1 MRKTILKTLL
11 TVTLALGTMQIQAS
25 DIDFTIAMEKNVA
38 LSDFLTD
45 ISKKHNVYFTYNA
58 SLISGENLDPEEYRY
73 SKLNKIINKLESKTS
88 FDFEYLGNNYYVVYH
103 KKAKKVKLNKL
114 SLNNL
119 GYSTVDDLSILQQ
132 SITGN
137 IKDQDGNPLAGVNVV
152 EKGTTNG
159 TTSDFD
165 GNYTIDAAEDATLVF
180 SYIGFPTKEKKVAG
194 KSVVNVSLS
203 EGVQLEEF
211 IVVGSRTAPRS
222 NTDTPLPVDVVGVKE
237 LTSTG
242 QATFDKALQ
251 YRIPSFNTVQTPVN
265 DATSLLD
272 PYEIRNMGPSRTLIL
287 INGKRK
293 NLSALLYTQTSPGR
307 GETGAD
313 ISAIPTDAIKRVEI
327 LRDGASAQYGSDAI
341 AGVMNIIL
349 KDSPNEGSATVRTG
363 ITSEGDGEMFGVAL
377 NNGSSIAD
385 DKGFIN
391 YTIDLSKVNQANR
404 PGTVNADGEYV
415 DFVYRNPLDPE
426 NYENGH
432 NEASLIARNAAGLN
446 LVNSFLADTP
456 DAGNING
463 SPETAAAKFSV
474 NFGYDLSDNTK
485 LYANA
490 AYVYKAVNSFANYRT
505 PYWRQASALS
515 PLDVDGS
522 DYSSYL
528 NDFFPNGN
536 NGAYVGYVPTF
547 EGLLSDYNGTVGF
560 KSNINDWNIDAS
572 FTTGGNLQT
581 YKVNNSHNANFV
593 YSPSVF
599 LDANGNGS
607 VDDGEI
613 TEGSSLYRENS
624 QQSFNPGGTKFTHNV
639 GNIDISRLL
648 SDKISIGVGAEFR
661 TETFEIIEGE
671 LASYD
676 GGGADS
682 FAGASPQNSGKFN
695 RYNIGGYLSLDYD
708 VTDAFLLSGTIRTE
722 NYSDFGNAFVYK
734 FSTRYK
740 VADAFT
746 LRGSISSGFRAPT
759 LHQIYTQK
767 AQYSFV
773 PGQGIQVGGLINN
786 VSTQAKLLGIDQ
798 LDAETSTNF
807 TIGFGGKIA
816 NKLSYTFDYYNIA
829 VKDRIVLGNEIGP
842 SGDAT
847 NPLDILLTSNN
858 LSDVSFFSNAIDTKT
873 SGVDVVLAYKG
884 VQLGAGTLDLNLSG
898 NYTIQNEL
906 DGPVKDI
913 DLVANSGQ
921 SVVNG
926 TQEALFFTSRPETKW
941 IFGMNYNINKFGFSL
956 NNTYFGKTKFQQQG
970 LDENLFTEFTPK
982 VVTDLGIN
990 FNATEKFTIALNV
1003 NNLFDVLPEWSFQSK
1018 NAAGNAILADPAQ
1031 VQNQSNLITF
1041 NQRYSQMTYDGYHF
1055 SQLGTMF
1062 NLSLN
1067 YKF

>member
-1 MRKTILKTLL
+1 MRTNKLMKTLL
-11 TVTLALGTMQIQAS
+11 AVLLISSSINMTAANKLDKEVTLDEFLNEIS
-25 DIDFTIAMEKNVA
+25 EKYEV
-38 LSDFLTD
+38 F
-45 ISKKHNVYFTYNA
+45 FTYNPTLVA
-58 SLISGENLDPEEYRY
+58 STSLNPEEY
-73 SKLNKIINKLESKTS
+73 KFPILDKIINKLERKTS
-88 FDFEYLGNNYYVVYH
+88 FDFEYLGNKYYVVYH
-103 KKAKKVKLNKL
+103 KKNERAKVLKVDSYKNGLSALTLNEEVQ
-114 SLNNL
+114 N
-119 GYSTVDDLSILQQ
+119 T
-132 SITGN
+132 ITG
-137 IKDQDGNPLAGVNVV
+137 KVTDASGMPLAGVNIV

-165 GNYTIDAAEDATLVF
+165 GNYSINITDDTKLVF
-180 SYIGFPTKEKKVAG
+180 SYIGFATQEIATAG
-194 KSVVNVSLS
+194 KSTIN
-203 EGVQLEEF
+203 VQLTEGMQLDEF

-237 LTSTG
+237 LNSTG
-242 QATFDKALQ
+242 QVTFDKALQ

-363 ITSEGDGEMFGVAL
+363 ITSEGDGEMFGVAV

-385 DKGFIN
+385 DKGFVN
-391 YTIDLSKVNQANR
+391 YTVDFSKVNLANR
-404 PGTVNADGEYV
+404 PGTVNAAGEAA
-415 DFVYRNPLDPE
+415 DFGAD
-426 NYENGH
+426 
-432 NEASLIARNAAGLN
+432 IAD
-446 LVNSFLADTP
+446 VQSFLSRRP

-463 SPETAAAKFSV
+463 SPETAAAKFSA
-474 NFGYDLSDNTK
+474 NFGYDLSENTS

-505 PYWRQASALS
+505 PYWRTVEDF
-515 PLDVDGS
+515 P
-522 DYSSYL
+522 YL
-528 NDFFPNGN
+528 ADFFPGN
-536 NGAYVGYVPTF
+536 NPNTPNGYDGYVPTF

-560 KSNINDWNIDAS
+560 KSTINDWNIDAS

-581 YKVNNSHNANFV
+581 YKVNQSHNRNVV
-593 YSPSVF
+593 YSPSTWV
-599 LDANGNGS
+599 DANGNGS

-613 TEGSSLYRENS
+613 TEGSQLYRENS
-624 QQSFNPGGTKFTHNV
+624 QQSFDPGGTKFTHNV

-648 SDKISIGVGAEFR
+648 SDKVSIGVGAEFR
-661 TETFEIIEGE
+661 TETFEVIEGE

-734 FSTRYK
+734 FSSRYK
-740 VADAFT
+740 VNDAFT

-786 VSTQAKLLGIDQ
+786 VSTQAKLLGIPQ

-807 TIGFGGKIA
+807 TVGFGGKIA
-816 NKLSYTFDYYNIA
+816 NKFSYTLDYYNIA
-829 VKDRIVLGNEIGP
+829 VKDRIVLGSEIGP
-842 SGDAT
+842 SGDAN
-847 NPLDILLTSNN
+847 NPLDILLADNN

-873 SGVDVVLAYKG
+873 SGIDVVLAYKG
-884 VQLGAGTLDLNLSG
+884 IDLGAGSLDLNLSG
-898 NYTIQNEL
+898 NYTIQNER
-906 DGPVKDI
+906 DGPVKDVP
-913 DLVANSGQ
+913 LVANSGQ
-921 SVVNG
+921 SVVNE
-926 TQEALFFTSRPETKW
+926 TQEALFFTSRPKTKW
-941 IFGMNYNINKFGFSL
+941 ILGANYDINKFGISL
-956 NNTYFGKTKFQQQG
+956 NNTYFGKTTFQQQG
-970 LDENLFTEFTPK
+970 MDNNIFTEFTPK
-982 VVTDLGIN
+982 IVTDLGVN
-990 FNATEKFTIALNV
+990 FSATDKLTLALNI
-1003 NNLFDVLPEWSFQSK
+1003 NNILNVLPEWSFKSK
-1018 NAAGNAILADPAQ
+1018 NAAGDDILADPAQ

>member
-1 MRKTILKTLL
+1 MRTKELMRMLIAVLLFTSSMSMKASDELKEK
-11 TVTLALGTMQIQAS
+11 VTLSEFLNEIS
-25 DIDFTIAMEKNVA
+25 EK
-38 LSDFLTD
+38 
-45 ISKKHNVYFTYNA
+45 HEVYFTYNPTLVSNT
-58 SLISGENLDPEEYRY
+58 SLNPEEY
-73 SKLNKIINKLESKTS
+73 KFPVLDKIINKLERKTS
-88 FDFEYLGNNYYVVYH
+88 FDFEYLGNKYYVVYH
-103 KKAKKVKLNKL
+103 KKPQRAKILKVDSNTNGISAMTLTEKVQN
-114 SLNNL
+114 
-119 GYSTVDDLSILQQ
+119 TVSGKVTDASG
-132 SITGN
+132 T
-137 IKDQDGNPLAGVNVV
+137 PLAGVNIV

-165 GNYTIDAAEDATLVF
+165 GNYTININDNSTLVF
-180 SYIGFPTKEKKVAG
+180 SYIGFATQEAATAG
-194 KSVVNVSLS
+194 KSTINVKLS
-203 EGVQLEEF
+203 EGMQLDEF

-349 KDSPNEGSATVRTG
+349 KDSPNEGSATLRTG
-363 ITSEGDGEMFGVAL
+363 ITSEGDGEMFGASI
-377 NNGSSIAD
+377 NNGSTIGE
-385 DKGFIN
+385 DKGFVN

-404 PGTVNADGEYV
+404 PGTVNAAGEAA
-415 DFVYRNPLDPE
+415 DFGAD
-426 NYENGH
+426 
-432 NEASLIARNAAGLN
+432 IAD
-446 LVNSFLADTP
+446 VQEFLSRRP

-474 NFGYDLSDNTK
+474 NLGYELSENTS
-485 LYANA
+485 LYGNA

-505 PYWRQASALS
+505 PYWRTVEDF
-515 PLDVDGS
+515 P
-522 DYSSYL
+522 YL
-528 NDFFPNGN
+528 ADFFPGDNPN
-536 NGAYVGYVPTF
+536 NPGGYDGYLPTF
-547 EGLLSDYNGTVGF
+547 EGLLSDYNATIGF
-560 KSNINDWNIDAS
+560 KSTINDWNVDAS

-581 YKVNNSHNANFV
+581 YKVNNTHNRNVV

-599 LDANGNGS
+599 IDANGNGS

-613 TEGSSLYRENS
+613 TEGSELYRENS
-624 QQSFNPGGTKFTHNV
+624 QQSFDPGGTRFSHNV
-639 GNIDISRLL
+639 GNIDISRIL
-648 SDKISIGVGAEFR
+648 SDKVSIGIGAEFR

-695 RYNIGGYLSLDYD
+695 RYNIGGYFSLDYD
-708 VTDAFLLSGTIRTE
+708 VSDAFLLSGTIRTE
-722 NYSDFGNAFVYK
+722 NYSDFGNTFIYK
-734 FSTRYK
+734 FSSRYK
-740 VADAFT
+740 FSDEFT

-786 VSTQAKLLGIDQ
+786 VSTQAKLLGIPQ

-807 TIGFGGKIA
+807 TVGFGGKIS
-816 NKLSYTFDYYNIA
+816 KFSYTLDYYNIA

-847 NPLDILLTSNN
+847 NALDVLLANNN

-873 SGVDVVLAYKG
+873 SGIDVVLAYKG
-884 VQLGAGTLDLNLSG
+884 IEIGAGSLGLNLSG

-921 SVVNG
+921 SVVNQ
-926 TQEALFFTSRPETKW
+926 TQEALFFTSRPKTKW
-941 IFGMNYNINKFGFSL
+941 ILGANYDINKFGFSL
-956 NNTYFGKTKFQQQG
+956 NNTLFGKTSFFQQG
-970 LDENLFTEFTPK
+970 LSTDANGNFNLGTEFDPK
-982 VVTDLGIN
+982 VVTDLGVN
-990 FNATEKFTIALNV
+990 YSATDKLTIALNI
-1003 NNLFDVLPEWSFQSK
+1003 NNLFNVLPEWSFVSQ
-1018 NAAGNAILADPAQ
+1018 NAAGDAILADAAQ
-1031 VQNQSNLITF
+1031 TQNQSNLITF

>member
-1 MRKTILKTLL
+1 MRTKQIKRLLFATLL
-11 TVTLALGTMQIQAS
+11 CTSSISMIASEKLKEKITLSEFLNEIS
-25 DIDFTIAMEKNVA
+25 EK
-38 LSDFLTD
+38 
-45 ISKKHNVYFTYNA
+45 HEVYFTYNPTLVSTT
-58 SLISGENLDPEEYRY
+58 SLNPEEY
-73 SKLNKIINKLESKTS
+73 KFPVLDKIINKLERKTS
-88 FDFEYLGNNYYVVYH
+88 FDFEYLGNKYYVVYH
-103 KKAKKVKLNKL
+103 KKPQRAKVLKLN
-114 SLNNL
+114 SSTNGISAMTLNTKVQN
-119 GYSTVDDLSILQQ
+119 
-132 SITGN
+132 SITG
-137 IKDQDGNPLAGVNVV
+137 KVTDDSGMPLAGVNIV

-165 GNYTIDAAEDATLVF
+165 GNYTINIENDTKLVF
-180 SYIGFPTKEKKVAG
+180 SYIGFASQEVSTAG
-194 KSVVNVSLS
+194 KSVINVQLS
-203 EGVQLEEF
+203 EGVALDEF

-349 KDSPNEGSATVRTG
+349 KDSPNEGSATLRTG
-363 ITSEGDGEMFGVAL
+363 ITSEGDGEMFGVAI
-377 NNGSSIAD
+377 NNGSTIGE
-385 DKGFIN
+385 DKGFVN
-391 YTIDLSKVNQANR
+391 YTLDLSKVNQANR
-404 PGTVNADGEYV
+404 PGTVNAAGEAA
-415 DFVYRNPLDPE
+415 DFGAD
-426 NYENGH
+426 
-432 NEASLIARNAAGLN
+432 IAD
-446 LVNSFLADTP
+446 VQEFLSRRP

-474 NFGYDLSDNTK
+474 NLGYDLSENTT
-485 LYANA
+485 LYGNA

-505 PYWRQASALS
+505 PYWRT
-515 PLDVDGS
+515 VD
-522 DYSSYL
+522 DFPYL
-528 NDFFPNGN
+528 ADFFPGDNPNTAG
-536 NGAYVGYVPTF
+536 GYDGYLPTF
-547 EGLLSDYNGTVGF
+547 EGLLSDYNATIGF
-560 KSNINDWNIDAS
+560 KSTINDWNVDAS

-581 YKVNNSHNANFV
+581 YKVNNTHNRNVV

-599 LDANGNGS
+599 IDANGNGS

-613 TEGSSLYRENS
+613 TEGSELYRENS
-624 QQSFNPGGTKFTHNV
+624 QQSFDPGGTRFSHNV

-648 SDKISIGVGAEFR
+648 SDKVSIGVGAEFR

-708 VTDAFLLSGTIRTE
+708 VSDAFLLSGTIRTE
-722 NYSDFGNAFVYK
+722 NYSDFGNTFIYK
-734 FSTRYK
+734 FSSRYK
-740 VADAFT
+740 FSDAFT

-786 VSTQAKLLGIDQ
+786 VSTQAKLLGIPQ

-816 NKLSYTFDYYNIA
+816 NKFSYTLDYYNIK

-847 NPLDILLTSNN
+847 NALDVLLANNN

-884 VQLGAGTLDLNLSG
+884 IEIGEGSLDLNLSG

-913 DLVANSGQ
+913 ALVANSGQ
-921 SVVNG
+921 SVVNQ
-926 TQEALFFTSRPETKW
+926 TQEALFFTSRPRTKW
-941 IFGMNYNINKFGFSL
+941 ILGANYDINKFGFSL
-956 NNTYFGKTKFQQQG
+956 NNTLFGKTSFFQQG
-970 LDENLFTEFTPK
+970 LSTDANGNFNLGTEFDPK
-982 VVTDLGIN
+982 VVTDLGVN
-990 FNATEKFTIALNV
+990 YSATDKLTIALNI
-1003 NNLFDVLPEWSFQSK
+1003 NNLFNVLPEWSFVSQ
-1018 NAAGNAILADPAQ
+1018 NAAGDAILADPAQ
-1031 VQNQSNLITF
+1031 TQNQSNLITF

>member
-1 MRKTILKTLL
+1 MRTKQIKRLLFATLL
-11 TVTLALGTMQIQAS
+11 CTSSISMIASEKLKEKITLSEFLNEIS
-25 DIDFTIAMEKNVA
+25 EK
-38 LSDFLTD
+38 
-45 ISKKHNVYFTYNA
+45 HEVYFTYNPTLVSTT
-58 SLISGENLDPEEYRY
+58 SLNPEEY
-73 SKLNKIINKLESKTS
+73 KFPVLDKIINKLERKTS
-88 FDFEYLGNNYYVVYH
+88 FDFEYLGNKYYVVYH
-103 KKAKKVKLNKL
+103 KKPQRAKVLRLNSSTNGISAMTLNTKVQN
-114 SLNNL
+114 
-119 GYSTVDDLSILQQ
+119 
-132 SITGN
+132 SITG
-137 IKDQDGNPLAGVNVV
+137 KVTDDSGMPLAGVNIV

-165 GNYTIDAAEDATLVF
+165 GNYTINVENDTKLVF
-180 SYIGFPTKEKKVAG
+180 SYIGFASQEVSTAG
-194 KSVVNVSLS
+194 KSVINVQLS
-203 EGVQLEEF
+203 EGVALDEF

-349 KDSPNEGSATVRTG
+349 KDSPNEGSATLRTG
-363 ITSEGDGEMFGVAL
+363 ITSEGDGEMFGVAI
-377 NNGSSIAD
+377 NNGSTIGE
-385 DKGFIN
+385 DKGFVN
-391 YTIDLSKVNQANR
+391 YTLDLSKVNQANR
-404 PGTVNADGEYV
+404 PGTVNAAGEAA
-415 DFVYRNPLDPE
+415 DFGAD
-426 NYENGH
+426 
-432 NEASLIARNAAGLN
+432 IAD
-446 LVNSFLADTP
+446 VQEFLSRRP

-474 NFGYDLSDNTK
+474 NLGYDLSENTT
-485 LYANA
+485 LYGNA

-505 PYWRQASALS
+505 PYWRT
-515 PLDVDGS
+515 VD
-522 DYSSYL
+522 DFPYL
-528 NDFFPNGN
+528 ADFFPGDNPNTAG
-536 NGAYVGYVPTF
+536 GYDGYLPTF
-547 EGLLSDYNGTVGF
+547 EGLLSDYNATIGF
-560 KSNINDWNIDAS
+560 KSTINDWNVDAS

-581 YKVNNSHNANFV
+581 YKVNNTHNRNVV

-599 LDANGNGS
+599 IDANGNGS

-613 TEGSSLYRENS
+613 TEGSELYRENS
-624 QQSFNPGGTKFTHNV
+624 QQSFDPGGSRFSHNV

-648 SDKISIGVGAEFR
+648 SDKVSIGVGAEFR

-708 VTDAFLLSGTIRTE
+708 VSDAFLLSGTIRTE
-722 NYSDFGNAFVYK
+722 NYSDFGNTFIYK
-734 FSTRYK
+734 FSSRYK
-740 VADAFT
+740 FSDAFT

-786 VSTQAKLLGIDQ
+786 VSTQAKLLGIPQ

-816 NKLSYTFDYYNIA
+816 NKFSYTLDYYNIK

-847 NPLDILLTSNN
+847 NALDVLLANNN

-884 VQLGAGTLDLNLSG
+884 IEIGEGSLDLNLSG

-913 DLVANSGQ
+913 ALVANSGQ
-921 SVVNG
+921 SVVNQ
-926 TQEALFFTSRPETKW
+926 TQEALFFTSRPRTKW
-941 IFGMNYNINKFGFSL
+941 ILGANYDINKFGFSL
-956 NNTYFGKTKFQQQG
+956 NNTLFGKTSFFQQG
-970 LDENLFTEFTPK
+970 LSTDANGNFNLGTEFDPK
-982 VVTDLGIN
+982 VVTDLGVN
-990 FNATEKFTIALNV
+990 YSATDKLTIALNI
-1003 NNLFDVLPEWSFQSK
+1003 NNLFNVLPEWSFVSQ
-1018 NAAGNAILADPAQ
+1018 NAAGDAILADPAQ
-1031 VQNQSNLITF
+1031 TQNQSNLITF

-1055 SQLGTMF
+1055 NQLGTKF
-1062 NLSLN
+1062 NFSLI

>member
-1 MRKTILKTLL
+1 MRTNKLMRLLLAVMLFSSITSVTAANELKEN
-11 TVTLALGTMQIQAS
+11 VTLSEFLNEIS
-25 DIDFTIAMEKNVA
+25 EKHEV
-38 LSDFLTD
+38 F
-45 ISKKHNVYFTYNA
+45 FTYNPA
-58 SLISGENLDPEEYRY
+58 LVSNTSLNPEEY
-73 SKLNKIINKLESKTS
+73 KFPVLDKIINKLERKTS
-88 FDFEYLGNNYYVVYH
+88 FDFEYLGNKYYVVYH
-103 KKAKKVKLNKL
+103 KKTERAKVLKINSSTNGITAMTLNEKIQ
-114 SLNNL
+114 N
-119 GYSTVDDLSILQQ
+119 
-132 SITGN
+132 SITG
-137 IKDQDGNPLAGVNVV
+137 KVTDDSGMPLAGVNIV

-165 GNYTIDAAEDATLVF
+165 GNYTINVTDDTKLVF
-180 SYIGFPTKEKKVAG
+180 SYIGFATQEVSTAG
-194 KSVVNVSLS
+194 KNTINVQLS
-203 EGVQLEEF
+203 EGMQLDEF

-222 NTDTPLPVDVVGVKE
+222 NADTPLPVDVIGAKD
-237 LTSTG
+237 LSSTG

-251 YRIPSFNTVQTPVN
+251 YKIPSFNTVQTPVN

-349 KDSPNEGSATVRTG
+349 KDAPNEGSATVRTG
-363 ITSEGDGEMFGVAL
+363 ITSEGDGEMFGVAI
-377 NNGSSIAD
+377 NNGSTIGD
-385 DKGFIN
+385 DKGFVN
-391 YTIDLSKVNQANR
+391 YTVDLSKVNQANR
-404 PGTVNADGEYV
+404 PGNV
-415 DFVYRNPLDPE
+415 D
-426 NYENGH
+426 
-432 NEASLIARNAAGLN
+432 AAGEAGDFGADIAD
-446 LVNSFLADTP
+446 VQEFLSRRP

-474 NFGYDLSDNTK
+474 NLGYDLSENTS
-485 LYANA
+485 LYGNA

-505 PYWRQASALS
+505 PYWRT
-515 PLDVDGS
+515 VD
-522 DYSSYL
+522 DFPYL
-528 NDFFPNGN
+528 ADFFPGDNPNTAG
-536 NGAYVGYVPTF
+536 GYDGYLPTF
-547 EGLLSDYNGTVGF
+547 EGLLSDYNATIGF
-560 KSNINDWNIDAS
+560 KSVINDWNIDAS

-581 YKVNNSHNANFV
+581 YKVNNTHNRNVV

-599 LDANGNGS
+599 IDANGNGS

-613 TEGSSLYRENS
+613 TEGSELYRENS
-624 QQSFNPGGTKFTHNV
+624 QQSFDPGGTRFSHNV

-648 SDKISIGVGAEFR
+648 SDKVSIGVGAEFR

-708 VTDAFLLSGTIRTE
+708 VSDAFLLSGTIRTE
-722 NYSDFGNAFVYK
+722 NYSDFGNTFIYK
-734 FSTRYK
+734 FSSRYK
-740 VADAFT
+740 FSDEFT

-786 VSTQAKLLGIDQ
+786 VSTQAKLLGIPQ

-807 TIGFGGKIA
+807 TVGFGGKIA
-816 NKLSYTFDYYNIA
+816 NKFSYTLDYYNIK
-829 VKDRIVLGNEIGP
+829 VKDRIVLGNEIGG
-842 SGDAT
+842 SGDPT
-847 NPLDILLTSNN
+847 NPLDVLLANNN

-884 VQLGAGTLDLNLSG
+884 INIGEGSLDLNLSG

-906 DGPVKDI
+906 DGPVNDI

-921 SVVNG
+921 SVVNQ
-926 TQEALFFTSRPETKW
+926 TQEALFFTSRPKTKW
-941 IFGMNYNINKFGFSL
+941 ILGANYEINKFGFSL
-956 NNTYFGKTKFQQQG
+956 NNTLFGKTSFFQQG
-970 LDENLFTEFTPK
+970 LSTDANGNFNLGTEFDPK
-982 VVTDLGIN
+982 VVTDLGVN
-990 FNATEKFTIALNV
+990 YSATDKLTIALNI
-1003 NNLFDVLPEWSFQSK
+1003 NNLLNVLPEWNFVSQ
-1018 NAAGNAILADPAQ
+1018 NAAGDAILADPAQ
-1031 VQNQSNLITF
+1031 TQNQSNLITF